1 MPLDPA
7 PISRPSVRVLLIDD
21 ADRLLLFSSG
31 ARADGTLRWFT
42 AGGGVHPGESH
53 EQAALREIREE
64 TGLTGVTLGRE
75 VWRGRPWNTVRN
87 GVTYEVEQR
96 YYLARV
102 TAFEI
107 DTSSFEDFERA
118 TITGHRWWTVS
129 ELAAT
134 NDTLRPAGLPQL
146 LAHLLS
152 DGPPDEPIIVS
163 G

>member
-1 MPLDPA
+1 MVTTLAQVPLDRA

-21 ADRLLLFSSG
+21 ADRLLLFSAG
-31 ARADGTLRWFT
+31 ERADGTLRWFT

-64 TGLTGVTLGRE
+64 TGLTDVTLSRE
-75 VWRGRPWNTVRN
+75 VWRGRPWTTVRN
-87 GVTYEVEQR
+87 GVTYEIEQR

-107 DTSSFEDFERA
+107 DTSGFEDFEGA

-129 ELAAT
+129 DLAAT
-134 NDTLRPAGLPQL
+134 NDTLRPAGLPQ
-146 LAHLLS
+146 
-152 DGPPDEPIIVS
+152 P
-163 G
+163 